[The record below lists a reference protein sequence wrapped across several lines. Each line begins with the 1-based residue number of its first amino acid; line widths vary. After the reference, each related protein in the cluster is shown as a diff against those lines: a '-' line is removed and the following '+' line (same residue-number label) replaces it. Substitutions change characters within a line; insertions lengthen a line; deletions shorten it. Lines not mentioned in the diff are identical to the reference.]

1 MEWIR
6 GKKWSAAIAVTV
18 FAIVSAGCNGK
29 SGDMPEV
36 PPLAVAGTKE
46 SVVLRAATAEYGSGY
61 GYISEMA
68 RKFEAENP
76 GIHVEVSVLPGN
88 SNSLE
93 LMKSDSSPDIIQLG
107 ANAFYESIRQGASVD
122 LIPYFKME
130 SIDTDQYYKGALE
143 AVMLD
148 NKLAALPFDV
158 HTMGVYYSKKRF
170 DEQKIPYPKDGWT
183 WNDFVETAKKLTV
196 ETDLG
201 RKYGVHFSYDV
212 EMVEALVIANQS
224 RYLGSNRQ
232 SDGYLNSPKT
242 ADAIR
247 LYADLFRTYHV
258 AAPDSGYSIPSLMSG
273 QIAMAFE
280 FSYWAYQIKD
290 PDIGLVGLPSLPQG
304 GRGNVLYV
312 EGLGIS
318 AKSKHKDAAW
328 RFLRYIGM
336 PTGEGAALWGS
347 SQLAVTKAVAEASGQ
362 STHPIWNGFLKE
374 LEYAKRGSFYD
385 NDVWNGL
392 RGSHSD
398 DIRKLIT
405 SDGDVTAM
413 LAKWKAE
420 YDNRAVLPA
429 AK

>member
-1 MEWIR
+1 MIL
-6 GKKWSAAIAVTV
+6 AV
-18 FAIVSAGCNGK
+18 ASAGCSGM
-29 SGDMPEV
+29 SGDK
-36 PPLAVAGTKE
+36 PPVSSLGGAATKE
-46 SVVLRAATAEYGSGY
+46 SVVLRVTAAPYGSGY

-76 GIHVEVSVLPGN
+76 GIHVEISRLPEN

-93 LMKSDSSPDIIQLG
+93 LMKSDHSPDIVQLG
-107 ANAFYESIRQGASVD
+107 ANAFFESIRQGASVD
-122 LIPYFKME
+122 LIPYFKTE

-158 HTMGVYYSKKRF
+158 HTMGIYYNKKRF

-196 ETDLG
+196 VNDLG
-201 RKYGVHFSYDV
+201 RKYGVHFHYDV
-212 EMVEALVIANQS
+212 EMVEALVVANQS
-224 RYLGSNRQ
+224 RYLGLNRQ

-242 ADAIR
+242 AEAIR

-258 AAPDSGYSIPSLMSG
+258 AAPPDSGDSIQSLTSG
-273 QIAMAFE
+273 QAAMAFE
-280 FSYWAYQIKD
+280 FSYRAYQIKD
-290 PDIGLVGLPSLPQG
+290 PDIGIVGLPSLPQG

-318 AKSKHKDAAW
+318 AKSKNKGAAW

-336 PTGEGAALWGS
+336 PTGEGATLWGS

-362 STHPIWNGFLKE
+362 STHPIWSEFLKE
-374 LEYAKRGSFYD
+374 LDYAKRGAFYD

-392 RGSHSD
+392 RESHND

-405 SDGDVTAM
+405 SDGDVAAM
-413 LAKWKAE
+413 LAKWKTE

-429 AK
+429 VK